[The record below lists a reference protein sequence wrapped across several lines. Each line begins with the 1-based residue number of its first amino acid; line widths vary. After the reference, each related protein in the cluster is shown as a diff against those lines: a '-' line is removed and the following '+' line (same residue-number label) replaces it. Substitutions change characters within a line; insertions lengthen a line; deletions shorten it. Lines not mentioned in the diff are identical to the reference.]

1 MILDFLKLKKCL
13 AMNLN
18 NTKIS
23 FSQKYETGQIL
34 RVGDILRVFEPD
46 ENFEELFAIYTWI
59 SEINSY
65 LWLTEKELFDYVT
78 IDFNKNPDEFIEI
91 FMENAQDNISS
102 FDNQLQNAK
111 YIGNIENE
119 KIRAKL
125 NKAFINDYIHLYE
138 F

>member
-1 MILDFLKLKKCL
+1 
-13 AMNLN
+13 MNLN

-46 ENFEELFAIYTWI
+46 ENFEELFAIYTWV

-111 YIGNIENE
+111 YIGNIENP

>member
-1 MILDFLKLKKCL
+1 MY
-13 AMNLN
+13 LN
-18 NTKIS
+18 STKIE
-23 FSQKYETGQIL
+23 FSQKYETGQTL

-46 ENFEELFAIYTWI
+46 EMFEELYAIYTWI
-59 SEINSY
+59 PEINSY
-65 LWLTEKELFDYVT
+65 LWVTEKELFDYVT

-91 FMENAQDNISS
+91 FMENAQDNIST
-102 FDNQLQNAK
+102 FDDQLQNAK

>member
-1 MILDFLKLKKCL
+1 MISDSLTLKKCL
-13 AMNLN
+13 VMNLN

-46 ENFEELFAIYTWI
+46 ENFEELFAIYTWV

>member
-1 MILDFLKLKKCL
+1 
-13 AMNLN
+13 MNLN

-23 FSQKYETGQIL
+23 FSQKYETGQTL